1 MRLAARRVIASATCR
16 ASSALPAA
24 AGAIF
29 LVLAAAEA
37 AEAAGASFP
46 ALAAAVGGRLPTEPR
61 RLLKSTSGC
70 GAGRAT
76 ADWERSRGGG
86 WTQARGALEGAE
98 VAPLLADDAPRTH
111 DAQPAH
117 VILTP
122 PLRLLE
128 NRNYINLLKGA

>member
-70 GAGRAT
+70 GAGRVT
-76 ADWERSRGGG
+76 ADWERSR
-86 WTQARGALEGAE
+86 A
-98 VAPLLADDAPRTH
+98 VAGRRRLDWWLDAAGRRRLN
-111 DAQPAH
+111 PACGDSIKDLC
-117 VILTP
+117 VSAAFG
-122 PLRLLE
+122 LRL
-128 NRNYINLLKGA
+128 